1 MNCIVFPNLT
11 TLDLLALTADAEQEA
26 EAEVAG
32 GRDLRAAGRQVTGL
46 APSLLGELDL
56 VGESERS
63 LESVTS
69 SM

>member
-1 MNCIVFPNLT
+1 MNCCVFQNLA
-11 TLDLLALTADAEQEA
+11 TLDLLAKPAEA

-69 SM
+69 WI